1 MNTLVMPTGFN
12 GFMKPYRTT
21 ELSPPE
27 MQVIM
32 GLMLASTMDPDGLRR
47 KMLEMTAGSFLFQVA
62 IKRLEAKHVEY
73 DPAMLIMLL
82 LRASNPAHA
91 VVAAYT
97 LSLMSLQPKEP
108 FQDAM
113 IRWFPEGLPD
123 MSRFNELWELQKLT
137 DEQRK
142 ENPSIM
148 DNLIDVAPWPNEVAE
163 AMKVAN

>member
-12 GFMKPYRTT
+12 GFLKPYRTT

-27 MQVIM
+27 MHVIM
-32 GLMLASTMDPDGLRR
+32 GLMLASARPDILKN
-47 KMLEMTAGSFLFQVA
+47 KMLEMSSGNFLFQVA
-62 IKRLEAKHVEY
+62 IKRLEVKGVEY
-73 DPAMLIMLL
+73 DPAMLIVLL

-97 LSLMSLQPKEP
+97 LSIISLQPKVP
-108 FQDAM
+108 FPDAM
-113 IRWFPEGLPD
+113 IRWLPDGLPD
-123 MSRFNELWELQKLT
+123 MSRFNELWDLQKLT